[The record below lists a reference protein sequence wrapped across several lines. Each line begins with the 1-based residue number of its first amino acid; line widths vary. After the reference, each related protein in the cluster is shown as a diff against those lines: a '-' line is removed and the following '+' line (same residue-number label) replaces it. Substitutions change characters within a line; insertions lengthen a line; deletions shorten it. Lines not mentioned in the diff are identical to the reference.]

1 MALNDEIDKDIAAI
15 VKQESAL
22 TFPSFT
28 PQTSWQLGTTLRALA
43 IERGYG
49 IVIDVRRFGTP
60 HQQLFYSALAGTTP
74 DNQRWIA
81 RKVATVARFHKS
93 SYHVGRLLAQSGLTF
108 HARYNLPEEEY
119 AAHGGSFPIHVAGAG
134 IVGAVTVS
142 GLAQRED
149 HNLVVEALS
158 LVTGRDHAALRLPG
172 E

>member
-1 MALNDEIDKDIAAI
+1 MPIKEDIAKDIAAI
-15 VKQESAL
+15 VKQEAAL
-22 TFPSFT
+22 TFAGFT
-28 PQTSWQLGTTLRALA
+28 PETAWQIGTTLRELA

-49 IVIDVRRFGTP
+49 IVIDVRRFGAP

-74 DNQRWIA
+74 DNQRWVA

-108 HARYNLPEEEY
+108 NARYNLPEEDY
-119 AAHGGSFPIHVAGAG
+119 AAHGGCFPIYVAGTG

-149 HNLVVEALS
+149 HNLVVEAFA
-158 LVTGRDHAALRLPG
+158 LVAGIDHIALRLPP